1 MLQAETRL
9 RRYKSARERAYEL
22 LKRSLLTCELAPG
35 STWSESELMARVDI
49 GRTPLREAVQQ
60 LAQEGLLTVLPRR
73 GILISDISFAQLQQM
88 FELRLELEGFCVNL
102 AAQRI
107 TADEVVEARRILAQT
122 YTGDL
127 DQHFGLDRQFHGLV
141 YIAARNSFL
150 EGMLRGLYD
159 WSVRVLYLSKARQES
174 LDEVR
179 CDHEALLNA
188 LAAHDG
194 AAAAEAIRQHVSKFR
209 EQVRAAL

>member
-1 MLQAETRL
+1 MQVETRL
-9 RRYKSARERAYEL
+9 RQYKSARERAYEQ
-22 LKRSLLTCELAPG
+22 LKRSLLICELAPG
-35 STWSESELMARVDI
+35 STWSESELMVHAGI

-60 LAQEGLLTVLPRR
+60 LAQEGLLAVLPRR

-88 FELRLELEGFCVNL
+88 FELRMELEGFCGNL
-102 AAQRI
+102 AAHRI
-107 TADEVVEARRILAQT
+107 SADEVIEARRILAQT
-122 YTGDL
+122 YSGDL

-141 YIAARNSFL
+141 YTAARNSFL
-150 EGMLRGLYD
+150 EGMLRRLYD